1 MKFNI
6 EIPSGTD
13 EIFDYLRKGGF
24 LCSNHP
30 EEKQHILYQRC
41 KKYESGLTKMFAEL
55 GFGLV
60 GEDDYYSFSDLN
72 ETDTDSTERE
82 KKLKAY
88 LPFIDFHIVLTR
100 VLHYVHMGTVFTL
113 SEIEQSVLENISLS
127 SRYKKNDKDSIRAEI
142 AKEVRLFVSN
152 GYLYCTD
159 TAKEQYI
166 VLNSFSRLVNFLSL
180 IEIDNVEEVKD
191 EMQKEIEATN
201 EKDKENDDVN
211 S

>member
-1 MKFNI
+1 MKLDI
-6 EIPSGTD
+6 DIPSGTD

-24 LCSNHP
+24 LCGNHP
-30 EEKQHILYQRC
+30 EVRHHTLYQRC
-41 KKYESGLTKMFAEL
+41 KKYESGLIKMFSEL

-100 VLHYVHMGTVFTL
+100 VLHYVHVGTVFTL

-127 SRYKKNDKDSIRAEI
+127 SRYKKNNKDSIRAEI

-152 GYLYCTD
+152 GYVYCTD

-166 VLNSFSRLVNFLSL
+166 VLNSFSRLINFLSL
-180 IEIDNVEEVKD
+180 IEIDNIEEVKD
-191 EMQKEIEATN
+191 EMQKEIEVTEEDEEN
-201 EKDKENDDVN
+201 ENVN